1 MAVRNFTSLHELMLA
16 VEQHEDFQHE
26 IKGKRIKK

>member
-1 MAVRNFTSLHELMLA
+1 MAVRNFNTLHELTLA